1 MLIARSDFPLLSK
14 LIDGLPLV
22 YFDNAA
28 TTHKPQVVIDA
39 MSTFY
44 STHYAPTHRSMY
56 TLAENTTQAVEDVR
70 QEVAHFIGAH
80 ADEIVFTKGTTEGIN
95 FVASTWARTH
105 IKAGDEILLTELEH
119 HANLLPWQQCAREQ
133 GAVLK
138 YIPINEDG
146 SLQIELLPHLLT
158 KRTKLVSVV
167 HTSNALGT
175 VNDCSYIINAAHA
188 VGALV
193 LIDAAQA
200 AGYQG
205 IQVYDLNCDFVVFSG
220 HKMGGPTGIGILY
233 IKKSVQSQVPPYQF
247 GGGMV
252 FEADYYQQAT
262 WLPAP
267 HCYEAGTL
275 PLAEIIGLGV
285 AIEYIKADVKSGA
298 LMLHIAH
305 LCQKALEG
313 LRNVPNIRLLGPL
326 EQLHKKGHIIS
337 FIAEGY
343 HAHDVGAYLD
353 QHGIYV
359 RTGHY
364 CAQPL
369 AKRLNIDG
377 SIRISFYGY
386 NTLAEVDY
394 FLKVITQLMT
404 SG

>member
-1 MLIARSDFPLLSK
+1 MLITRSDFPLLSK
-14 LIDGLPLV
+14 LIDGLPLI

-28 TTHKPQVVIDA
+28 TTHKPRVVIDA

-44 STHYAPTHRSMY
+44 STDYAPTHRSMY
-56 TLAENTTQAVEDVR
+56 ALAEKTTQAVEDVR
-70 QEVAHFIGAH
+70 KQVAHFIGAD

-119 HANLLPWQQCAREQ
+119 HANILPWQQCARDQ
-133 GAVLK
+133 GAILK
-138 YIPINEDG
+138 YIPVNEEG
-146 SLQIELLPHLLT
+146 ILQIELLPQLLT

-188 VGALV
+188 VGAVV

-200 AGYQG
+200 VGYQD
-205 IQVYDLNCDFVVFSG
+205 IQAHDLKCDFLVFSG
-220 HKMGGPTGIGILY
+220 HKMVGPTGIGILY
-233 IKKSVQSQVPPYQF
+233 IKKSVQGQVPPYQV

-252 FEADYYQQAT
+252 FEADYQQAT

-275 PLAEIIGLGV
+275 PLAEIIGLG
-285 AIEYIKADVKSGA
+285 AALEYIKADVKSGA
-298 LMLHIAH
+298 LMNHIVQ
-305 LCQKALEG
+305 LCQTAIDG
-313 LRNVPNIRLLGPL
+313 LRIIPNIRLLGPL
-326 EQLHKKGHIIS
+326 EQLHKRGHIIS
-337 FIAEGY
+337 FIAKGY

-369 AKRLNIDG
+369 AKRLHIDS

-386 NTLAEVDY
+386 NTLAEVHY
-394 FLKVITQLMT
+394 FLKAITELMT
-404 SG
+404 QGD